1 MFEPSTVYRGIFGI
15 ATLFLVVEAISNI
28 INTKGK
34 GTKVYQ
40 STQWIKSL
48 FMIVIGMSLLFMALS
63 TVPKASSSSSSP
75 FSRYTNNY
83 N

>member
-48 FMIVIGMSLLFMALS
+48 FMIVIGMSLLFLALS
-63 TVPKASSSSSSP
+63 TVPKASSSSSP
-75 FSRYTNNY
+75 FSRYTNN
-83 N
+83 NN

>member
-34 GTKVYQ
+34 GTKTYQ

-48 FMIVIGMSLLFMALS
+48 FMIVIGMALLFLALG
-63 TVPKASSSSSSP
+63 TVPKTSSSSSP
-75 FSRYTNNY
+75 FSRYTNN
-83 N
+83 NN